1 MADKNSKTGK
11 TEQTPATPAAPA
23 DSFSKIDALFANS
36 PGKVRVKRINGKVYA
51 GVVSPSLVGQFLT
64 AGQEDAGVALGLA
77 QADTLKRSDGTFDK
91 NGNKVSVTQAA
102 AAAK

>member
-1 MADKNSKTGK
+1 MANPNSKTDKAPEK
-11 TEQTPATPAAPA
+11 TAEQPV

-36 PGKVRVKRINGKVYA
+36 PGKVRVKHTSGKVYN
-51 GVVSPSLVGQFLT
+51 GIVSPTLVAQFLT

-91 NGNKVSVTQAA
+91 NGHKVSVTQAA
-102 AAAK
+102 MTVK